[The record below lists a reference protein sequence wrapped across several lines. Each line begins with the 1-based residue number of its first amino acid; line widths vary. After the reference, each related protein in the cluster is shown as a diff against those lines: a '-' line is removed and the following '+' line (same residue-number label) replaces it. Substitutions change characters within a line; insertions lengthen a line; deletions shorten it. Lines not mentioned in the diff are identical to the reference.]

1 MGLSLVTAATRAF
14 VKVLLSLA
22 RVYELSVQANR
33 DTPAEQLL
41 KAYRRVLLKAHPD
54 KGGKKE
60 HVQELQAAKEKW
72 EKARKGKTANGGRPP
87 AEPEWGAVVQQKQR
101 REYRVAAEVV
111 LLTYQ
116 GFEDTQAKYLVRLS
130 VLGLAEDKTHKSH

>member
-33 DTPAEQLL
+33 HTPAEQLL

-72 EKARKGKTANGGRPP
+72 EKARKGKTAT
-87 AEPEWGAVVQQKQR
+87 GATKR
-101 REYRVAAEVV
+101 
-111 LLTYQ
+111 
-116 GFEDTQAKYLVRLS
+116 
-130 VLGLAEDKTHKSH
+130 